1 MSLKKGWDIDSP
13 YAFDRQALNFIK
25 RWWIDI
31 DKINLLLI
39 ISIITFG
46 LVMTTTASPYV
57 AKKIDAGNLFFVK
70 KQIIFSLIA
79 IFILLTF
86 SLFNKDQIK
95 IISILGII
103 GVVGL
108 LVMVA
113 LFGSEAKG
121 AKRWITL
128 FGFTLQPSEFA
139 KTFFVIFN
147 AFLLQKL
154 KNKEWFI
161 KYGASMFFYLL
172 IIALLISQPDF
183 GMSLV
188 FSLLWVVQLFLFCLP
203 MAFIALIAFLGIIGA
218 ISAYI
223 YLPHVKERINRF
235 LDIDIQNYQ
244 VERSIDAYSNGGFFG
259 VGPGNGLVKKYIP
272 DAHTDFIFSV
282 VAEEF
287 GLICCLIVIF
297 IIFKITS
304 HVIKREFKET
314 DMFTYLA
321 TVGLIFQFAVQ
332 SLVNIGV
339 SLGALPTKGMTLPF
353 ISYGG
358 SSIIA
363 MAIGFG
369 VILSLTRKSYGD
381 RVDYDNLLIE
391 NPKHKVKHRHC

>member
-188 FSLLWVVQLFLFCLP
+188 FSLLWVVQLFLF
-203 MAFIALIAFLGIIGA
+203 
-218 ISAYI
+218 
-223 YLPHVKERINRF
+223 
-235 LDIDIQNYQ
+235 
-244 VERSIDAYSNGGFFG
+244 
-259 VGPGNGLVKKYIP
+259 
-272 DAHTDFIFSV
+272 
-282 VAEEF
+282 
-287 GLICCLIVIF
+287 
-297 IIFKITS
+297 
-304 HVIKREFKET
+304 
-314 DMFTYLA
+314 
-321 TVGLIFQFAVQ
+321 
-332 SLVNIGV
+332 
-339 SLGALPTKGMTLPF
+339 
-353 ISYGG
+353 
-358 SSIIA
+358 
-363 MAIGFG
+363 
-369 VILSLTRKSYGD
+369 
-381 RVDYDNLLIE
+381 
-391 NPKHKVKHRHC
+391 